1 MLLKKK
7 RAPLLVVISG
17 PTGSGKTTIS
27 RKLVETSSSCLFS
40 VSHTTRCKRPGEKN
54 GRDYYFVSKDSFQK
68 MVENREFL
76 EYAKVHNNYYG
87 THKKEWIKARK
98 RGLDLVLDI
107 DVKGGNQIIKTF
119 KDAILIF
126 VLPPSFKELLVRLK
140 KRAGEKDFNL
150 NIRLKTALKELDF
163 AKKYY
168 YNIINEEVDSAVDEV
183 KKIVA
188 VSKYRSPFLNEFRE
202 GFRND
207 IERFLRE
214 KNV

>member
-27 RKLVETSSSCLFS
+27 RALVETSKHCLFS

-54 GRDYYFVSKDSFQK
+54 GKDYYFVSKDTFQK
-68 MVENREFL
+68 MVKNREFL
-76 EYAKVHNNYYG
+76 EYAKVHKNYYG
-87 THKKEWIKARK
+87 THKKEWKKAK
-98 RGLDLVLDI
+98 EKGSDLILDI
-107 DVKGGNQIIKTF
+107 DVKGGSQVKKAF

-126 VLPPSFKELLVRLK
+126 VLPPSFKDLLIRLK

-163 AKKYY
+163 AKNYY
-168 YNIINEEVDSAVDEV
+168 YNIINEEVDSVVDEV

-188 VSKYRSPFLNEFRE
+188 VSRYRSSFLNEFRE
-202 GFRND
+202 GFKKD

-214 KNV
+214 RNV